1 MKMNTTTAP
10 ESTPEIATVAAAP
23 AAAKAPKAT
32 KPAPKK
38 AAKKSPVAVEVKAN
52 PTVKITGKEG
62 SLSINGQ
69 GTIAELAP
77 LLTEK
82 SGKTW
87 ENPTATALVN
97 GLVLMGGAVAI
108 GTRPHPEAKRGRT
121 AKVYNFSAKIG

>member
-1 MKMNTTTAP
+1 MKNATEPTAAVA
-10 ESTPEIATVAAAP
+10 SEIATVAAAP
-23 AAAKAPKAT
+23 AVAAT
-32 KPAPKK
+32 KPAAKRAP
-38 AAKKSPVAVEVKAN
+38 KKSPITVEVKAT

-62 SLSINGQ
+62 AFSINGQ

-121 AKVYNFSAKIG
+121 AKVYNFNAKIG